1 MSYRSPRFIPQD
13 TGQAWSTVTT
23 AGVDAAATIAKKKA
37 DHAESERLR
46 GEELAK
52 AGNLEQQYRD
62 AFVNSMFLTSTK
74 MNNQIKGQ
82 EGYRADN
89 KTVEKR
95 KEAIKN
101 MQQFGWLYKG

>member
-1 MSYRSPRFIPQD
+1 MRSYNDDLTMALAIACWVRD
-13 TGQAWSTVTT
+13 TAFE
-23 AGVDAAATIAKKKA
+23 AGK
-37 DHAESERLR
+37 
-46 GEELAK
+46 
-52 AGNLEQQYRD
+52 LEQQYRD

-89 KTVEKR
+89 KTATKR